1 VSDSKGAVR
10 LLVETH
16 AHLLHHLTSVDGDH
30 EDSEEQDVEL
40 DPGTTA
46 LLERASRALDHPAID
61 AEVAEQLRQT
71 VANIRQAAVDGD
83 GDHMQAW
90 CDALIDLLFEVEE

>member
-1 VSDSKGAVR
+1 VR